1 MGRRGPAQQG
11 NHEAA
16 ACGGSSAERWGSL
29 QVPDRLWSFIGRLQ
43 IQITA
48 LRPEKKKKRKRKKAS
63 KKERKRKSPMSNPDR
78 TQHALFFE
86 IGRVSGKARQERIS
100 MKNSA
105 WLSASPSLSSPPLPY
120 LREDKSNGFASI
132 AFAAVPPALRPQDA
146 SLSETA
152 LWVVSLL
159 ALY

>member
-48 LRPEKKKKRKRKKAS
+48 LRPEKKKKEEKESKQERKK
-63 KKERKRKSPMSNPDR
+63 KKE
-78 TQHALFFE
+78 
-86 IGRVSGKARQERIS
+86 
-100 MKNSA
+100 
-105 WLSASPSLSSPPLPY
+105 PY
-120 LREDKSNGFASI
+120 E
-132 AFAAVPPALRPQDA
+132 
-146 SLSETA
+146 
-152 LWVVSLL
+152 
-159 ALY
+159 